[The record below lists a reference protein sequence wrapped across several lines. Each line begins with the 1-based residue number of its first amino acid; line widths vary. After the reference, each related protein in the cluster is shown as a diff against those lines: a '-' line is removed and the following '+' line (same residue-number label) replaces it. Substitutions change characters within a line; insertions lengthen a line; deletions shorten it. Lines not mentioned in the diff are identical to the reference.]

1 MFNRDSNL
9 MPKIVIAF
17 KSIDDW
23 GKLVLEHRPTRVEF

>member
-23 GKLVLEHRPTRVEF
+23 GKLVLKHRPTRVEF